1 MTKKFTALRAQLSP
15 ERQARAHKRTEEM
28 LKEMPL
34 QELRQARKLSQEAIA
49 TVLGAKQAS
58 ISKLEHRADMYVST
72 LRSYVEA
79 MGESSILWLTS
90 RMARSGLPNS
100 LTFNVSPHSNYFRHI
115 FPMKVENLRGL
126 FFFLL
131 TQPLFE

>member
-1 MTKKFTALRAQLSP
+1 MTKKFTVLRAKLSP
-15 ERQARAHKRTEEM
+15 ERQARAHERTEEM

-79 MGESSILWLTS
+79 MGGKLDIV
-90 RMARSGLPNS
+90 A
-100 LTFNVSPHSNYFRHI
+100 H
-115 FPMKVENLRGL
+115 FPEGTVRI
-126 FFFLL
+126 
-131 TQPLFE
+131 TQFSDI

>member
-1 MTKKFTALRAQLSP
+1 MTKKFTELRAKLSP
-15 ERQARAHKRTEEM
+15 ERQVRVRERTREM

-72 LRSYVEA
+72 LRSYIEA
-79 MGESSILWLTS
+79 MGGTLEIV
-90 RMARSGLPNS
+90 AQ
-100 LTFNVSPHSNYFRHI
+100 
-115 FPMKVENLRGL
+115 FPDGEVRI
-126 FFFLL
+126 
-131 TQPLFE
+131 TQFTDI